1 MSARVRKMMSDLT
14 IKEASKEVTAWSK
27 DITFEREGKTYSV
40 TLYWDSYDGYD
51 ITFKNKTNSTPKWAK
66 DLYDYEDSNGDEN
79 LYEILDNLTEK
90 EAE

>member
-1 MSARVRKMMSDLT
+1 MMSDLT
-14 IKEASKEVTAWSK
+14 IKSTSTTYTGYSK

-66 DLYDYEDSNGDEN
+66 DLYDYEDSSGDEN
-79 LYEILDNLTEK
+79 LYEILDNLTES

>member
-1 MSARVRKMMSDLT
+1 MSLI
-14 IKEASKEVTAWSK
+14 IKQISKETTAWTK
-27 DITFEREGKTYSV
+27 EITFEREGKEYSV

-90 EAE
+90 ESE

>member
-1 MSARVRKMMSDLT
+1 MSDIT
-14 IKEASKEVTAWSK
+14 IKESSQEVTEWIKNIRFEYKGAEYLVALSWS
-27 DITFEREGKTYSV
+27 T
-40 TLYWDSYDGYD
+40 YDGYD

-90 EAE
+90 EGE